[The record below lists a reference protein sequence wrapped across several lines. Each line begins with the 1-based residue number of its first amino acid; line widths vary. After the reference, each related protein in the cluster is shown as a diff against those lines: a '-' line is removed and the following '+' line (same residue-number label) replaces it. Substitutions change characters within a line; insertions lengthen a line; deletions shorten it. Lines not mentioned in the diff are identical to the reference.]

1 MINVLFSAKDRNW
14 DQYHTVIPEA
24 CAELGLTIN
33 MARDVAPLD
42 VDYIVF
48 APNPAL
54 TDFSPYTNC
63 KAVLSLWAGV
73 ETIAPNPTLSQPLC
87 RLVDPGLEQ
96 GMVEWVTGHALRY
109 HLGMDAHITAT
120 DQVWRPEPAPLA
132 SSRRVTILGL
142 GALGAACARMLA
154 TLGFEVNGWSQSHK
168 AIDGVTCWSGPDG
181 LRQALKRADIL
192 VLLLPLTN
200 ATTDILNADT
210 LALMPKGAFVINPG
224 RGALIDDAALLSAL
238 DTGHIAH
245 ATLDV
250 FRNEPLPAGNA
261 FWHHPRVTVT
271 PHIASETRPETAARR
286 IAENIR
292 RGEAGDPFLN
302 LVDRDRGY

>member
-14 DQYHTVIPEA
+14 DQYHSVIPEA

-33 MARDVAPLD
+33 MTRDLAPSA

-73 ETIAPNPTLSQPLC
+73 ETIAPNPTLQQPLC

-96 GMVEWVTGHALRY
+96 GMVEWVTGHVLRY

-154 TLGFEVNGWSQSHK
+154 TLGFEVNGWSQSQK
-168 AIDGVTCWSGPDG
+168 TIDGVTCWSGADG
-181 LRQALKRADIL
+181 LNTALARADIL
-192 VLLLPLTN
+192 VLLLPLTS
-200 ATTDILNADT
+200 ATSDILNVDT

-224 RGALIDDAALLSAL
+224 RGALIDDVALLDAL
-238 DTGHIAH
+238 DTGQIAH

-250 FRNEPLPAGNA
+250 FRNEPLPADDA

-292 RGEAGDPFLN
+292 RGEAGEPFLN